1 MSFTLNIVEHEL
13 EPFGR
18 VVRTFD
24 GNPVLGEVR
33 HYLNAATDE
42 GPATLYVCDNEIDV
56 LAAHQAGCYAVYVDP
71 DAEEPAEGAVLS
83 VLEGEAASV
92 VFDALLDIARRY
104 SD

>member
-33 HYLNAATDE
+33 HYLNAATD
-42 GPATLYVCDNEIDV
+42 
-56 LAAHQAGCYAVYVDP
+56 
-71 DAEEPAEGAVLS
+71 
-83 VLEGEAASV
+83 
-92 VFDALLDIARRY
+92 
-104 SD
+104 